1 MPPRTPNQLPTE
13 LPPTVME
20 ALRKRFSGR
29 DLQSLGAIF
38 ALRTTA
44 RQVDNTVTEW
54 LAGSAGSPARFQIL
68 SLLWAAGSAG
78 LAHKKIVAA
87 LGVTRATVSGLMAAL
102 ERDGFVKSVA
112 DRNDRRNLIASLTS
126 RGQTVMD
133 RAFEANAARLRAA
146 LAPLSTDEL
155 ARFTSL
161 LQRIRQSF
169 EASGG
174 KAQCVRSVGQPRHGN
189 CR

>member
-1 MPPRTPNQLPTE
+1 MPSRTPNQLPSE

-29 DLQSLGAIF
+29 ELQALGTLF

-44 RQVDNTVTEW
+44 RQVDNIVTEW

-68 SLLWAAGSAG
+68 ALLWASGSAG
-78 LAHKKIVAA
+78 HPHKKIVAA

-102 ERDGFVKSVA
+102 ERDGLVKSVA
-112 DRNDRRNLIASLTS
+112 DRDDRRNLIASLTS
-126 RGQTVMD
+126 RGQAVMD
-133 RAFEANAARLRAA
+133 RAFEANAARLRVAF
-146 LAPLSTDEL
+146 APLSTDEL

-174 KAQCVRSVGQPRHGN
+174 KHDKPRSQR
-189 CR
+189 